1 MIHGEL
7 NNHKKG
13 KKRQNSVLNLCKFK
27 KRFYMKFTKEDARKE
42 LMGKIPQKGQTL
54 NLSERSIN
62 EMLDTLMPL
71 LANDET
77 EISDFVEQVLPTF
90 RTADGNVKNDVSVGI
105 NEYKK
110 NNPVNPTT
118 PPVEPKPKE
127 KVEDN
132 PNDALLKR
140 LEALESELAESKKN
154 KTIKG
159 LREQLVSEMKNK
171 GVKDDEWIDSFVS
184 EINITEDFD
193 VNAKAEHYVGVY
205 NKMNARVNPNVTPKG
220 TGGGN
225 ADEKRISDVIAA
237 AAELAKKE

>member
-1 MIHGEL
+1 
-7 NNHKKG
+7 
-13 KKRQNSVLNLCKFK
+13 
-27 KRFYMKFTKEDARKE
+27 MKFTKEDACKE
-42 LMGKIPQKGQTL
+42 LVSKIPNKGQTL

-62 EMLDTLMPL
+62 EQLDTLIPL
-71 LANDET
+71 IANDET
-77 EISDFVEQVLPTF
+77 ELNDFIEKVLPVF
-90 RTADGNVKNDVSVGI
+90 KTADGNVKNDVSVGI

-110 NNPVNPTT
+110 NNPPQQTT
-118 PPVEPKPKE
+118 PPTEPKKE
-127 KVEDN
+127 EPIVDN
-132 PNDALLKR
+132 ANEALLKR

-171 GVKDDEWIDSFVS
+171 GVKDDEWIESFVS

-205 NKMNARVNPNVTPKG
+205 NKMNARINPNVTPKG

-237 AAELAKKE
+237 AAELAKNG

>member
-1 MIHGEL
+1 
-7 NNHKKG
+7 
-13 KKRQNSVLNLCKFK
+13 
-27 KRFYMKFTKEDARKE
+27 MKFTKEDARKE
-42 LMGKIPQKGQTL
+42 LMSKIPNKGQTL

-62 EMLDTLMPL
+62 EQLDTLIPL
-71 LANDET
+71 IANDET
-77 EISDFVEQVLPTF
+77 ELNDFIEKVLPVF
-90 RTADGNVKNDVSVGI
+90 KTADGNVKHDVSVGI
-105 NEYKK
+105 NDYK
-110 NNPVNPTT
+110 NNNPIQQTT
-118 PPVEPKPKE
+118 PPVEPKKNE
-127 KVEDN
+127 TVIDSANE
-132 PNDALLKR
+132 ALLKR

-171 GVKDDEWIDSFVS
+171 GVKDDEWIESFVS

-205 NKMNARVNPNVTPKG
+205 NKMNARINPNVTPKG

-237 AAELAKKE
+237 AAQMAKNE